1 MKFKITYNA
10 PLTLTFALL
19 CALAL
24 GINFLSVGWFNQ
36 MFACYFTS
44 WSDPMMYLRLITYP
58 FAHADMSHLVSN
70 MTLLLVLGPIL
81 EERYGAKMLG
91 IAMVVTALVAGIFQ
105 IIFARGSALVGCS
118 GIVFMMIV
126 LASFGGAK
134 GHGVPLT
141 FIVVIIMY
149 LAMQINSALQAN
161 NISEMTHVLGALC
174 GAWIGFKFRK

>member
-24 GINFLSVGWFNQ
+24 GINFLSGGWFNH
-36 MFACYFTS
+36 MFACYYTS
-44 WSDPMMYLRLITYP
+44 WADPMMYIRLFTYP
-58 FAHADMSHLVSN
+58 FVHANLSHLVSN

-81 EERYGAKMLG
+81 EERHGAKMLG
-91 IAMVVTALVAGIFQ
+91 IGMMVTSAVAGLFQ
-105 IIFARGSALVGCS
+105 IIFAQGTALVGCS

-126 LASFGGAK
+126 LASFGGARGK
-134 GHGVPLT
+134 GVPLS
-141 FIVVIIMY
+141 FIVVIVMY

-161 NISEMTHVLGALC
+161 NISEMTHILGALC
-174 GAWIGFKFRK
+174 GAYIGFKFRR

>member
-1 MKFKITYNA
+1 
-10 PLTLTFALL
+10 
-19 CALAL
+19 
-24 GINFLSVGWFNQ
+24 
-36 MFACYFTS
+36 
-44 WSDPMMYLRLITYP
+44 MMYLRLMTYP
-58 FAHADMSHLVSN
+58 FVHADMSHLVSN

-91 IAMVVTALVAGIFQ
+91 VGMLVTAIVAGIFQ
-105 IIFARGSALVGCS
+105 IIFARGTALVGCS

-141 FIVVIIMY
+141 FLVVIVLY